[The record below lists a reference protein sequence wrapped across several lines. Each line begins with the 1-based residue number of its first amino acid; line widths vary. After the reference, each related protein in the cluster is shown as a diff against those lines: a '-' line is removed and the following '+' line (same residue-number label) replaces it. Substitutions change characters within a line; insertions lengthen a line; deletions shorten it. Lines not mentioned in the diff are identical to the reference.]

1 MQYHLGLRVLLVE
14 DNPLVATAI
23 EDVLAEAGHSIVE
36 PFRASAGAP
45 PALPKQLDV
54 ALLDVSPHGGSS
66 FEFAAELGNS
76 VRVRQHREQGIAARR
91 VSGPPVS
98 CETLCGSSTSAN
110 HQHAR
115 CRSFSIS
122 FARVSLEPP
131 PAVPAA
137 RSSRSNTD
145 RTTPAGCTSL

>member
-54 ALLDVSPHGGSS
+54 ALLDVSPLGGSS
-66 FEFAAELGNS
+66 FEFAAELG
-76 VRVRQHREQGIAARR
+76 RRGIPFAFVSTESKALLPAEYRDRPFLAKPFAAPQLLQTI
-91 VSGPPVS
+91 STLAAAPSQLALPV
-98 CETLCGSSTSAN
+98 
-110 HQHAR
+110 
-115 CRSFSIS
+115 
-122 FARVSLEPP
+122 
-131 PAVPAA
+131 
-137 RSSRSNTD
+137 
-145 RTTPAGCTSL
+145 